1 MWERPPYAVC
11 SAMRI
16 LPTCTSPS
24 SCRNWPPQARVV
36 MRLFN
41 TSLTGPVRGMLGD
54 VAVLSST
61 ELTVPAFVA
70 AIFGRRT
77 AAVLPVGAEVL
88 QIVDLTVERKT
99 EVRTL
104 EETCQARV
112 MTADDVAFLVLDLE
126 IVPGKE
132 MRVVGTSRGLVELAT
147 AS

>member
-61 ELTVPAFVA
+61 ELAAPAFVEA
-70 AIFGRRT
+70 ALRGSVGFELRAGDRQVAVQEVDSGHPDLWLALAEAESAEGEPAIF
-77 AAVLPVGAEVL
+77 PVDA
-88 QIVDLTVERKT
+88 
-99 EVRTL
+99 
-104 EETCQARV
+104 
-112 MTADDVAFLVLDLE
+112 
-126 IVPGKE
+126 P
-132 MRVVGTSRGLVELAT
+132 RVV
-147 AS
+147 